1 MSALEIIIALFGGI
15 VAGTVFSI
23 LISKYLKPEFPG
35 NTKASESVKTIPEIG
50 KKFEVEQARLRY
62 KTLKLEKELHTD
74 ALGRVFQAEGDGR
87 ITKKERDMLSER
99 YRDQIKSL
107 DKNLQDSELILE
119 ASELENLHDEL
130 TNLFSQKLNQ
140 VERRLNELTVKLDS
154 VKSFNK
160 PEVPSAVKDIPNKP
174 ENQPSS
180 VSTPKKLKVTPKII
194 NAKSISNNAE
204 SKKQIVE
211 DKPKVESEVVVKKP
225 VPKKPK
231 DTPSADDK
239 VNEIRD
245 EVLEALNRLEQMD
258 VEE

>member
-1 MSALEIIIALFGGI
+1 
-15 VAGTVFSI
+15 
-23 LISKYLKPEFPG
+23 
-35 NTKASESVKTIPEIG
+35 
-50 KKFEVEQARLRY
+50 
-62 KTLKLEKELHTD
+62 
-74 ALGRVFQAEGDGR
+74 
-87 ITKKERDMLSER
+87 MLSER

-194 NAKSISNNAE
+194 NAKSISNNA
-204 SKKQIVE
+204 
-211 DKPKVESEVVVKKP
+211 
-225 VPKKPK
+225 
-231 DTPSADDK
+231 
-239 VNEIRD
+239 
-245 EVLEALNRLEQMD
+245 
-258 VEE
+258 